1 MSANVIGFALLLL
14 GVLLVLGKLVRV
26 VNRSSQKLFLPSS
39 IIGGGVALLVG
50 PDILGSIASQLG
62 SDRFAEH
69 GIFGEDVI
77 AVWTELPELLISVV
91 FATLFLGSRI
101 PRPRDA
107 AGLAAPQLALGVTMA
122 SGQYVV
128 GLALGLLVIAPVFGL
143 DPMVGALIE
152 VGFEGGHGTAAGLGS
167 TFEDLGLPEGQDLA
181 LGLATVGVIS
191 GIVVGIALINWAV
204 RTGRTSLLAE
214 DAEASLAQQR
224 GLFEREDRSRAA
236 TMTVRPASIEPL
248 AIHFSV
254 VALAIL
260 IGQGFLSALQAIERA
275 PWIDSVELFAY
286 VPLFPLA
293 MLGGVVVQLAVDRYD
308 RYDLVDRQM
317 MERIQGLS
325 LDLLIVAAIA
335 TLSLQV
341 IADNL
346 VPFLLLAVA
355 GLAWNVGVFLLLARR
370 MIPAFWFERG
380 IGDLGQSLG
389 VTATGLILMRV
400 ADPDGETPAY
410 EAFGYKQLG
419 FEPFFGGGLITA
431 SALPLIAQF
440 GATPLLVGMLV
451 LLVVSVVAG
460 LRLGRRAPP
469 PRRGGGADLIAARER
484 APRGPRVL
492 GRPRPGPLPSHGPPR
507 LGRPGVPLA
516 RRTRAE
522 RAGGRRAA
530 VRLRHRWGLVGARQ
544 GHHRGLARPPA
555 HRQRAER
562 DHAEARPLPQR
573 RPGDDEPVRAR

>member
-1 MSANVIGFALLLL
+1 VDANTIGFAILLL
-14 GVLLVLGKLVRV
+14 GVLLVLSKLVRI
-26 VNRSSQKLFLPSS
+26 RSRTAQKLFLPSS
-39 IIGGGVALLVG
+39 IIGGAIALLLG
-50 PDILGSIASQLG
+50 PELLGGLASRLG
-62 SDRFAEH
+62 ADTLA
-69 GIFGEDVI
+69 GGLFGEDVLD
-77 AVWTELPELLISVV
+77 VWSELPELLISVV
-91 FATLFLGSRI
+91 FATLFLGTRI
-101 PRPRDA
+101 PKPREA
-107 AGLAAPQLALGVTMA
+107 AGLAGPQLALGVTMS

-128 GLALGLLVIAPVFGL
+128 GLTLGILLLAPVFGL

-167 TFEDLGLPEGQDLA
+167 TFEDLGFAEGQDLA
-181 LGLATVGVIS
+181 LGLATVGVVS
-191 GIVVGIALINWAV
+191 GVVVGIALINWAV

-236 TMTVRPASIEPL
+236 TMTVRPASVEPL
-248 AIHFSV
+248 AIHFAIV
-254 VALAIL
+254 CVAIL
-260 IGQGFLSALQAIERA
+260 IGQAFLSGLQWLEQTFWVDR
-275 PWIDSVELFAY
+275 VELFEY

-293 MLGGVVVQLAVDRYD
+293 MLGGVLVQLVIDRYD
-308 RYDLVDRQM
+308 RYSLVDRQM

-346 VPFLLLAVA
+346 VPFLILAGA
-355 GLAWNVGVFLLLARR
+355 GVAWNVGIFLVFARR

-431 SALPLIAQF
+431 SSVPLIAQF
-440 GATPLLVGMLV
+440 GAMPMLV
-451 LLVVSVVAG
+451 AMLALLAFSILAG
-460 LRLGRRAPP
+460 LKLGKREPHPAMASAGAGPSRRQH
-469 PRRGGGADLIAARER
+469 REGDEGG
-484 APRGPRVL
+484 
-492 GRPRPGPLPSHGPPR
+492 
-507 LGRPGVPLA
+507 
-516 RRTRAE
+516 
-522 RAGGRRAA
+522 
-530 VRLRHRWGLVGARQ
+530 
-544 GHHRGLARPPA
+544 
-555 HRQRAER
+555 
-562 DHAEARPLPQR
+562 
-573 RPGDDEPVRAR
+573 